1 MKYSFKLFKTRM
13 AMNKLQLIIRRE
25 YLAKVRNKSFVIMT
39 FLSPILMVA
48 MVVLIAYLTKLN
60 DSEKRVIAV
69 FNESDFF
76 SNEFITTESTSYV
89 NFTDIDLKAAKD
101 STNSLGYYGLLHIPN
116 ASDLERVAEQTFF
129 YSKDAPSASILSSL
143 ESVFDERLRQRR
155 LVQLGVSTKDFAE
168 MGDSYEI
175 NISTFAG
182 EQNLKGVNEA
192 KAFIGLAFG
201 YLIMMFIIIYGGFV
215 MRSVIEEKTSRIIEV
230 IISSVKPFQL
240 MMGKIIGTALAG
252 LTQFIIWIL
261 SAGILFIV
269 AFAVFDIDPAVV
281 NSGPDMASTMGG
293 EVVNSLPNDTEL
305 AEGYL
310 KEFFKLPLALL
321 LISFVIYFILG
332 YLIYSS
338 IYAAIGAAVDNETDT
353 QQFIFPIIMPLML
366 AVYVGFFSVFSN
378 PHGPIAVGFSL
389 FPLTSPIVMLMR
401 LPGGLGEG
409 GVPIWQFI
417 TSIILLIGTF
427 IGIVWLAAK
436 IYRVGILMYGKKPTY
451 KELFKWLRY

>member
-1 MKYSFKLFKTRM
+1 
-13 AMNKLQLIIRRE
+13 MNKLPLIIRRE

-69 FNESDFF
+69 FNESDYF
-76 SNEFITTESTSYV
+76 SNEFLTTESTSYV
-89 NFTDIDLKAAKD
+89 NFTDISLKAAKD
-101 STNSLGYYGLLHIPN
+101 STTSLGYYGLLHIPN
-116 ASDLERVAEQTFF
+116 ASDLEKVAEDTFF
-129 YSKDAPSASILSSL
+129 YSKDAPSANILLSL
-143 ESVFDERLRQRR
+143 EAVFEERLRQRR
-155 LVQLGVSTKDFAE
+155 LVQLGVSTKAFAE
-168 MGDSYEI
+168 MDDSYEI

-252 LTQFIIWIL
+252 LTQFSIWIL

-281 NSGPDMASTMGG
+281 SGGPDLASTIGG
-293 EVVNSLPNDTEL
+293 DVAASLPNDTEL
-305 AEGYL
+305 AEGYV

-417 TSIILLIGTF
+417 TSIVLLIVTF
-427 IGIVWLAAK
+427 IGIVWFAAK

-451 KELFKWLRY
+451 RELFKWLRY